1 MSETPGVELY
11 RSASGGFE
19 LAVKTD
25 GEAVWLSRGQLALLF
40 GRDVKTIG
48 KHLLNAQREELDGIA
63 TVAKFATV
71 QREGDRLVERQV
83 EHYNIDM
90 VLSVG
95 YRVKSAEGV
104 HFRRWANDVL
114 RRYVLEGSALN
125 ERRLQ
130 ELGSIVQ
137 VLSRSSDELVAGV
150 AEVVDRYLPSLRTL
164 RDYDNG
170 KIDESP
176 GTAPTWQLTYEEAR
190 SVIDQVAAEFPA
202 DTFFGGERGGSLRGV
217 IATIYQGFGGVEL
230 YPTVQSKAANLLY
243 LVIKDHP
250 LTDGN
255 KRSAAALFV
264 HFLQRNGALTG
275 PGGSSLISNN
285 ALAAITLMV
294 AMSDPKEKELMIAL
308 VVSMLADASA

>member
-83 EHYNIDM
+83 EHYNIDLI
-90 VLSVG
+90 LSVG

-114 RRYVLEGSALN
+114 RRYVLEGTALN

-137 VLSRSSDELVAGV
+137 VLSRSSDELIAGV
-150 AEVVDRYLPSLRTL
+150 DRHVMR
-164 RDYDNG
+164 
-170 KIDESP
+170 
-176 GTAPTWQLTYEEAR
+176 
-190 SVIDQVAAEFPA
+190 
-202 DTFFGGERGGSLRGV
+202 
-217 IATIYQGFGGVEL
+217 
-230 YPTVQSKAANLLY
+230 
-243 LVIKDHP
+243 H
-250 LTDGN
+250 
-255 KRSAAALFV
+255 
-264 HFLQRNGALTG
+264 H
-275 PGGSSLISNN
+275 
-285 ALAAITLMV
+285 LMI
-294 AMSDPKEKELMIAL
+294 ELMHANNREPR
-308 VVSMLADASA
+308 